1 MASVSSLPAFAFA
14 ISDYRTHRCVLAR
27 SRSTP
32 TSGISGPGSGLDSL
46 GRAAASCRR
55 LNPWHRRGDWSL
67 RPVRAES
74 SEVKKT
80 EREPMVPPYNVLITV
95 ERVESAIQSLRKE
108 FGEHRVW
115 VPTVEILL
123 FLFLPLPHL

>member
-1 MASVSSLPAFAFA
+1 PQQFSSSMASVSSLPAFAFA

-80 EREPMVPPYNVLITV
+80 EREPMVPPYNVLITGSTKGHFFAF
-95 ERVESAIQSLRKE
+95 RCS
-108 FGEHRVW
+108 
-115 VPTVEILL
+115 
-123 FLFLPLPHL
+123 